1 MIYFW
6 EVEESALIY
15 YRTKNNHVVG
25 VNYLPKPNVKYKP
38 DYNYPTK
45 LNISFNLLECY
56 LMNVSYTSEQ
66 DPDY

>member
-56 LMNVSYTSEQ
+56 
-66 DPDY
+66 